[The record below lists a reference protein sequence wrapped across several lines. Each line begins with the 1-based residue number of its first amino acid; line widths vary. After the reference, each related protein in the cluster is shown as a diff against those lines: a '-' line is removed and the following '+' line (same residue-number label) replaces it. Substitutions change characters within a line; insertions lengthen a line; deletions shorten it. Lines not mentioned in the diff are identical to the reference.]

1 MGASRMVKVKQKGMS
16 PFLQG
21 KASLALEHSQQTELQ
36 AADHLPD
43 WGTQAEASTSGYR
56 FVSERDRQDI
66 QTQRQAIWDLLK
78 SLGSHLLK
86 DGVRPL
92 T

>member
-1 MGASRMVKVKQKGMS
+1 M
-16 PFLQG
+16 
-21 KASLALEHSQQTELQ
+21 ELQ
-36 AADHLPD
+36 AAEHLPD
-43 WGTQAEASTSGYR
+43 WGNQAGASTSGYR

-86 DGVRPL
+86 DGVRSRTL
-92 T
+92 TVSLRAS

>member
-1 MGASRMVKVKQKGMS
+1 M
-16 PFLQG
+16 
-21 KASLALEHSQQTELQ
+21 ELQ

-43 WGTQAEASTSGYR
+43 WGTQAGASTSGYK

-66 QTQRQAIWDLLK
+66 QIQRQAIWDLLK

-86 DGVRPL
+86 DGVRSH